1 MIKVQE
7 ASITKVKICVPK
19 NPTDIKCINTLSPDF
34 AGFVMFF
41 EKSHRNISVQT
52 AQELLALL
60 DKNIKSVAVT
70 VSPTEEQLEQIHT
83 LGFDYVQIHGKIS
96 EKLLSE
102 CKTPVI
108 RAINVS
114 GIESIG
120 DIENLDNV
128 KGILFDSAVPGSGK
142 SFDWSMLERLPK
154 NQKMLFLAGGL
165 TADNVAKAVAQLR
178 PFAVDVSSGVELA
191 DKSGK
196 DFELVRTFI
205 ENARN
210 SK

>member
-1 MIKVQE
+1 M
-7 ASITKVKICVPK
+7 TKVKICGLK
-19 NPTDIKCINTLSPDF
+19 NQTDIKCINTLSPDF

-70 VSPTEEQLEQIHT
+70 VSPTEEQLEQIYN

-108 RAINVS
+108 RAINVN

-142 SFDWSMLERLPK
+142 SFDWSMLEKLPK

>member
-1 MIKVQE
+1 M
-7 ASITKVKICVPK
+7 TKVKICGLK
-19 NPTDIKCINTLSPDF
+19 NPDDIKCVNTLSPDF

-52 AQELLALL
+52 AQELLVLL

-70 VSPTEEQLEQIHT
+70 VSPTEEQLEQIYN
-83 LGFDYVQIHGKIS
+83 LGFDYVQIHGNITDEVLKNS
-96 EKLLSE
+96 
-102 CKTPVI
+102 KTPII

-114 GIESIG
+114 GTDSLT
-120 DIENLDNV
+120 DLDNYKNV
-128 KGILFDSAVPGSGK
+128 KGILFDSAVPGSGQG
-142 SFDWSMLERLPK
+142 FDWSMLKKLPK
-154 NQKMLFLAGGL
+154 TDKMLFLAGGL
-165 TADNVAKAVAQLR
+165 TADNVAAAICQVH
-178 PFAVDVSSGVELA
+178 PYAVDVSSGVELS

>member
-1 MIKVQE
+1 M
-7 ASITKVKICVPK
+7 TKVKICGLK
-19 NPTDIKCINTLSPDF
+19 NQTDIKCINTLSPDF

-52 AQELLALL
+52 AQKLLALL

-142 SFDWSMLERLPK
+142 SFDWSMLEKLPK

-196 DFELVRTFI
+196 DYQLVQAFI
-205 ENARN
+205 KNAK
-210 SK
+210 SAIIH

>member
-1 MIKVQE
+1 M
-7 ASITKVKICVPK
+7 TKVKICGLK
-19 NPTDIKCINTLSPDF
+19 NQTDIKCINTLSPDF

-41 EKSHRNISVQT
+41 EKSNRNISPEK
-52 AQELLALL
+52 AQKLLSAL
-60 DKNIKSVAVT
+60 DPNIKSVAVT

-142 SFDWSMLERLPK
+142 SFDWSMLENSRKTK
-154 NQKMLFLAGGL
+154 NAFPCRRTYSRQCSQSRCSAAPLCGRC
-165 TADNVAKAVAQLR
+165 QLR
-178 PFAVDVSSGVELA
+178 
-191 DKSGK
+191 
-196 DFELVRTFI
+196 R
-205 ENARN
+205 
-210 SK
+210 

>member
-1 MIKVQE
+1 M
-7 ASITKVKICVPK
+7 TKVKICGLK
-19 NPTDIKCINTLSPDF
+19 NQTDIKCINTLSPDF

-142 SFDWSMLERLPK
+142 SFDWSMLEKLPK

-165 TADNVAKAVAQLR
+165 TADNVAAAICRVHAY
-178 PFAVDVSSGVELA
+178 AVDVSSGVELA

>member
-1 MIKVQE
+1 M
-7 ASITKVKICVPK
+7 TKVKICGLK
-19 NPTDIKCINTLSPDF
+19 NQTDIKCINTLSPDF

-70 VSPTEEQLEQIHT
+70 VSPTEEQLEQIYN
-83 LGFDYVQIHGKIS
+83 LGFDYVQIHGNITDEVLKNS
-96 EKLLSE
+96 
-102 CKTPVI
+102 KTPII

-114 GIESIG
+114 GTDSLT
-120 DIENLDNV
+120 DLDNYKNV
-128 KGILFDSAVPGSGK
+128 KGILFDSAVPGSGQG
-142 SFDWSMLERLPK
+142 FDWTLLKKLPK
-154 NQKMLFLAGGL
+154 TDKMLFLAGGL

-196 DFELVRTFI
+196 DFELVRKFI

>member
-1 MIKVQE
+1 M
-7 ASITKVKICVPK
+7 TKVKICGLK

-142 SFDWSMLERLPK
+142 SFDWSMLEKLPK
-154 NQKMLFLAGGL
+154 NKKMLFLAGGL
-165 TADNVAKAVAQLR
+165 TADNVAAAICRVH
-178 PFAVDVSSGVELA
+178 PYAVDVSSGVELA

>member
-1 MIKVQE
+1 M
-7 ASITKVKICVPK
+7 TKVKICGLK
-19 NPTDIKCINTLSPDF
+19 NQTDIKCINTLSPDF

-41 EKSHRNISVQT
+41 EKSRRNISVQT
-52 AQELLALL
+52 AQELLAFL

-128 KGILFDSAVPGSGK
+128 KGILFDSAVPGSGQG
-142 SFDWSMLERLPK
+142 FDWTLLKKLPK
-154 NQKMLFLAGGL
+154 TDKMLFLAGGL
-165 TADNVAKAVAQLR
+165 TADNVAAAIRQVH
-178 PFAVDVSSGVELA
+178 PYAVDVSSGVELS

>member
-1 MIKVQE
+1 M
-7 ASITKVKICVPK
+7 TKVKICGLK
-19 NPTDIKCINTLSPDF
+19 NQTDIKCINTLSPDF

-96 EKLLSE
+96 KKLLSE

-128 KGILFDSAVPGSGK
+128 KGFLFDSAVPGSGK

-165 TADNVAKAVAQLR
+165 TADNVSKAVAQLR

-196 DFELVRTFI
+196 DYQLVQAFI
-205 ENARN
+205 KNAK
-210 SK
+210 SAFIH

>member
-1 MIKVQE
+1 M
-7 ASITKVKICVPK
+7 TKVKICGLK

-70 VSPTEEQLEQIHT
+70 VSPTEEQLEQIYN
-83 LGFDYVQIHGKIS
+83 LGFDYVQIHGNITDEVLKNS
-96 EKLLSE
+96 
-102 CKTPVI
+102 KTPII

-114 GIESIG
+114 GTDSLT
-120 DIENLDNV
+120 DLDNYKNI

-142 SFDWSMLERLPK
+142 SFDWSMLEKLPK
-154 NQKMLFLAGGL
+154 TDKMLFLAGGL
-165 TADNVAKAVAQLR
+165 TADNVAKAVAQVC

>member
-1 MIKVQE
+1 M
-7 ASITKVKICVPK
+7 TKVKICGLK
-19 NPTDIKCINTLSPDF
+19 NQTDIKCINTLSPDF

-70 VSPTEEQLEQIHT
+70 VSPTEEQLEQIYD
-83 LGFDYVQIHGKIS
+83 LGFDYVQIHGNITDEVLKNS
-96 EKLLSE
+96 
-102 CKTPVI
+102 KTPII

-142 SFDWSMLERLPK
+142 SFDWSMLEKLPK

-165 TADNVAKAVAQLR
+165 TADNVAAAICQVH
-178 PFAVDVSSGVELA
+178 PYAVDVSSGVELS

>member
-1 MIKVQE
+1 M
-7 ASITKVKICVPK
+7 TKVKICGLK

-34 AGFVMFF
+34 AGIVMFF
-41 EKSHRNISVQT
+41 EKSHRSISVQT

-70 VSPTEEQLEQIHT
+70 VSPTEEQLEQIYN
-83 LGFDYVQIHGKIS
+83 LRFDYVQIHGNITDEVLKNS
-96 EKLLSE
+96 
-102 CKTPVI
+102 KTPII

-114 GIESIG
+114 GTDSLT
-120 DIENLDNV
+120 DLDNYKNV

-142 SFDWSMLERLPK
+142 SFDWTLLKKLPK
-154 NQKMLFLAGGL
+154 NDKMLFLAGGL
-165 TADNVAKAVAQLR
+165 TADNVAAAICQVH
-178 PFAVDVSSGVELA
+178 PYAVDVSSGVELS

-196 DFELVRTFI
+196 DFELVRAFI

>member
-1 MIKVQE
+1 M
-7 ASITKVKICVPK
+7 TKVKICGLK
-19 NPTDIKCINTLSPDF
+19 NPTDIKFINTLSPDF

-128 KGILFDSAVPGSGK
+128 KGILFDSAIPGSGQG
-142 SFDWSMLERLPK
+142 FDWTLLKKLPK
-154 NQKMLFLAGGL
+154 TDKMLFLAGGL
-165 TADNVAKAVAQLR
+165 TADNVAKAVAQVR
-178 PFAVDVSSGVELA
+178 PFAVDVSSGVELS

>member
-1 MIKVQE
+1 M
-7 ASITKVKICVPK
+7 TKVKICGIK

-41 EKSHRNISVQT
+41 EKSHRNISPEK
-52 AQELLALL
+52 AQKLLSAL
-60 DKNIKSVAVT
+60 DPNIKSVAVT

-128 KGILFDSAVPGSGK
+128 KGILFDSAVPGSGQG
-142 SFDWSMLERLPK
+142 FDWTLLKKLPK
-154 NQKMLFLAGGL
+154 TDKKLFLAGGL
-165 TADNVAKAVAQLR
+165 TADNVAAAICQVH
-178 PFAVDVSSGVELA
+178 PYAVDVSSGVELS

>member
-1 MIKVQE
+1 M
-7 ASITKVKICVPK
+7 TKVKICGLK

-70 VSPTEEQLEQIHT
+70 VSPTEEQLEQIYN
-83 LGFDYVQIHGKIS
+83 LGFDYVQIHGNITDEILKNS
-96 EKLLSE
+96 
-102 CKTPVI
+102 KTPII

-128 KGILFDSAVPGSGK
+128 KGILFDSAVPGSGQG
-142 SFDWSMLERLPK
+142 FDWSMLEKLPK
-154 NQKMLFLAGGL
+154 TDKMLFLAGGL
-165 TADNVAKAVAQLR
+165 TADNVAAAVCQVH
-178 PFAVDVSSGVELA
+178 PYAVDVSSGVELS

>member
-1 MIKVQE
+1 MTKTLLKNTFREIANSK
-7 ASITKVKICVPK
+7 ARFISILAIIALGVGF
-19 NPTDIKCINTLSPDF
+19 F
-34 AGFVMFF
+34 AG
-41 EKSHRNISVQT
+41 
-52 AQELLALL
+52 
-60 DKNIKSVAVT
+60 IKAT
-70 VSPTEEQLEQIHT
+70 VPSMYNMADEYYSQSNLMDYRLVSTV
-83 LGFDYVQIHGKIS
+83 GFDKDDVKA
-96 EKLLSE
+96 
-102 CKTPVI
+102 V
-108 RAINVS
+108 
-114 GIESIG
+114 
-120 DIENLDNV
+120 ENLDNV

>member
-1 MIKVQE
+1 M
-7 ASITKVKICVPK
+7 TKVKICGLK

-70 VSPTEEQLEQIHT
+70 VSPTEEQLEQIYN
-83 LGFDYVQIHGKIS
+83 LGFDYVQIHGNITDEVLKNS
-96 EKLLSE
+96 
-102 CKTPVI
+102 KTPII

-114 GIESIG
+114 GTDSLT
-120 DIENLDNV
+120 DLDNYKNV
-128 KGILFDSAVPGSGK
+128 KGILFDSAVPGSGQG
-142 SFDWSMLERLPK
+142 FDWTLLKKLPK
-154 NQKMLFLAGGL
+154 TDKMLFLAGGL
-165 TADNVAKAVAQLR
+165 TADNVAAAICQVH
-178 PFAVDVSSGVELA
+178 PYAVDVSSSVELA

>member
-1 MIKVQE
+1 M
-7 ASITKVKICVPK
+7 TKVKICGLK
-19 NPTDIKCINTLSPDF
+19 NQTDIKCINTLSPDF

-128 KGILFDSAVPGSGK
+128 KGILFDSAVPGSGQG
-142 SFDWSMLERLPK
+142 FDWTLLKKLPK
-154 NQKMLFLAGGL
+154 TDKMLFLAGGL

-196 DFELVRTFI
+196 DYQLVQAFI
-205 ENARN
+205 KNAK
-210 SK
+210 SAIIH

>member
-1 MIKVQE
+1 M
-7 ASITKVKICVPK
+7 TKVKICGLK

-128 KGILFDSAVPGSGK
+128 KGILFDSAVPGSGQG
-142 SFDWSMLERLPK
+142 FDWTLLKKLPK
-154 NQKMLFLAGGL
+154 TDKMLFLAGGL
-165 TADNVAKAVAQLR
+165 TADNVVAAICQVH
-178 PFAVDVSSGVELA
+178 PYAVDVSSSVELA

-196 DFELVRTFI
+196 DYQLVQAFI
-205 ENARN
+205 KNAK
-210 SK
+210 SAIIY

>member
-1 MIKVQE
+1 M
-7 ASITKVKICVPK
+7 TKVKICGLK
-19 NPTDIKCINTLSPDF
+19 NQTDIKCINTLSPDF

-96 EKLLSE
+96 EKILSE

-142 SFDWSMLERLPK
+142 SFDWSMLEKLPK

-165 TADNVAKAVAQLR
+165 TADNVAAAICRVH
-178 PFAVDVSSGVELA
+178 PYAVDVSSGVELA

>member
-1 MIKVQE
+1 M
-7 ASITKVKICVPK
+7 TKVKICGLK
-19 NPTDIKCINTLSPDF
+19 NSTDIKCINTLSPDF

-70 VSPTEEQLEQIHT
+70 VSPTEEQLEQIYN
-83 LGFDYVQIHGKIS
+83 LGFDYVQIHGNITDEVLKNS
-96 EKLLSE
+96 
-102 CKTPVI
+102 KTPII

-114 GIESIG
+114 GTDSLT
-120 DIENLDNV
+120 DLDNYKNV
-128 KGILFDSAVPGSGK
+128 KGILFDSAVPGSGQG
-142 SFDWSMLERLPK
+142 FDWTLLKKLPK
-154 NQKMLFLAGGL
+154 TDKMLFLAGGL
-165 TADNVAKAVAQLR
+165 TADHVAAAICQVH
-178 PFAVDVSSGVELA
+178 PYAVDVSSGVEVS

-196 DFELVRTFI
+196 DFELVRAFI

-210 SK
+210 YK

>member
-1 MIKVQE
+1 M
-7 ASITKVKICVPK
+7 TKVKICGLK
-19 NPTDIKCINTLSPDF
+19 NQTDIKCINTLSPDF

-102 CKTPVI
+102 CKPPVI

-142 SFDWSMLERLPK
+142 SFDWSMLEKLPK

-165 TADNVAKAVAQLR
+165 TADNVAAAICRVH
-178 PFAVDVSSGVELA
+178 PYAVDVSSGVELA

>member
-1 MIKVQE
+1 M
-7 ASITKVKICVPK
+7 TKVKICGLK

-96 EKLLSE
+96 KKLLSE

-128 KGILFDSAVPGSGK
+128 KGILFDSAVPGSGQG
-142 SFDWSMLERLPK
+142 FDWSMLEKLPK
-154 NQKMLFLAGGL
+154 TDKMLFLAGGL
-165 TADNVAKAVAQLR
+165 TADNVAKAVVQLR
-178 PFAVDVSSGVELA
+178 PFAVDVSSGVELS

>member
-1 MIKVQE
+1 M
-7 ASITKVKICVPK
+7 TKVKICGLK
-19 NPTDIKCINTLSPDF
+19 NQTDIKCINTLSPDF

-41 EKSHRNISVQT
+41 EKSHRNISVQK

-70 VSPTEEQLEQIHT
+70 VSPTEEQLEEIHT

-108 RAINVS
+108 RAINVN

-128 KGILFDSAVPGSGK
+128 KGILFDSAVPGSGQG
-142 SFDWSMLERLPK
+142 FDWSMLEKLPK
-154 NQKMLFLAGGL
+154 TDKMLFLAGGL
-165 TADNVAKAVAQLR
+165 TADNVAKAVVQLR
-178 PFAVDVSSGVELA
+178 PFAVDVSSGVELS

>member
-1 MIKVQE
+1 M
-7 ASITKVKICVPK
+7 TKVKICGLK
-19 NPTDIKCINTLSPDF
+19 NPTDIKCINTLFPDF

-70 VSPTEEQLEQIHT
+70 VSPTEEQLEQIYN
-83 LGFDYVQIHGKIS
+83 LGFDYVQIHGNITDEVLKNS
-96 EKLLSE
+96 
-102 CKTPVI
+102 KTPII

-114 GIESIG
+114 GTDSLT
-120 DIENLDNV
+120 DLDNYKNV
-128 KGILFDSAVPGSGK
+128 KGILFDSAVPGSGQG
-142 SFDWSMLERLPK
+142 FDWTLLKKLPK
-154 NQKMLFLAGGL
+154 TDKMLFLAGGL
-165 TADNVAKAVAQLR
+165 TADNVAAAICQVH
-178 PFAVDVSSGVELA
+178 PYAVDVSSGVELF

>member
-1 MIKVQE
+1 M
-7 ASITKVKICVPK
+7 TKVKICGLK

-70 VSPTEEQLEQIHT
+70 VSPTEEQLEQIYN

-142 SFDWSMLERLPK
+142 SFDWSMLEKLPK

>member
-1 MIKVQE
+1 M
-7 ASITKVKICVPK
+7 TKVKICGLK
-19 NPTDIKCINTLSPDF
+19 NQTDIKCINTLSPDF

-70 VSPTEEQLEQIHT
+70 VSPTEEQLEQIYN
-83 LGFDYVQIHGKIS
+83 LGFDYVQIHGNITDEVLKNS
-96 EKLLSE
+96 
-102 CKTPVI
+102 KTPII

-114 GIESIG
+114 GTDSLT
-120 DIENLDNV
+120 DLDNYKNV

-142 SFDWSMLERLPK
+142 SFDWSMLEKLPK

-178 PFAVDVSSGVELA
+178 PFAVDVSSGVELS

>member
-1 MIKVQE
+1 M
-7 ASITKVKICVPK
+7 TKVKICGLK
-19 NPTDIKCINTLSPDF
+19 NQTDIKCINTLSPDF

-128 KGILFDSAVPGSGK
+128 KGILFDSAVPGSGQG
-142 SFDWSMLERLPK
+142 FDWTLLKKLPK
-154 NQKMLFLAGGL
+154 TDKKLFLAGGL

>member
-1 MIKVQE
+1 M
-7 ASITKVKICVPK
+7 TKVKICGLK

-70 VSPTEEQLEQIHT
+70 VSPTEEQLEQIYN
-83 LGFDYVQIHGKIS
+83 LGFDYVQIHGNITDEVLKNS
-96 EKLLSE
+96 
-102 CKTPVI
+102 KTPII

-114 GIESIG
+114 GTDSLT
-120 DIENLDNV
+120 DLDNYKNV
-128 KGILFDSAVPGSGK
+128 KGILFDSAVPGSGQG
-142 SFDWSMLERLPK
+142 FDWTLLKKLPK
-154 NQKMLFLAGGL
+154 TDKMLFLAGGL
-165 TADNVAKAVAQLR
+165 TADNVAAAICQVH
-178 PFAVDVSSGVELA
+178 PYAVDVSSGVELF

>member
-1 MIKVQE
+1 M
-7 ASITKVKICVPK
+7 TKVKICGLK
-19 NPTDIKCINTLSPDF
+19 NQTDIKCINTLSPDF

-41 EKSHRNISVQT
+41 EKSHRNISPEK
-52 AQELLALL
+52 AQKLLSAL
-60 DKNIKSVAVT
+60 DPNIKSVAVT

-128 KGILFDSAVPGSGK
+128 KGILFDSAVPGSGQG
-142 SFDWSMLERLPK
+142 FDWTLLKKLPK
-154 NQKMLFLAGGL
+154 TDKMLFLAGGL
-165 TADNVAKAVAQLR
+165 TADNVAKAVAQVR
-178 PFAVDVSSGVELA
+178 PFAVDVSSGVEFA

-196 DFELVRTFI
+196 DYQLVQAFI
-205 ENARN
+205 KNAK
-210 SK
+210 SAFIH

>member
-1 MIKVQE
+1 M
-7 ASITKVKICVPK
+7 TKVKICGLK

-41 EKSHRNISVQT
+41 DKSHRNISPEK
-52 AQELLALL
+52 AHKLLSAL
-60 DKNIKSVAVT
+60 DPNIKSVAVT

-128 KGILFDSAVPGSGK
+128 KGILFDSAVPGSGQG
-142 SFDWSMLERLPK
+142 FDWTLLKKLPK
-154 NQKMLFLAGGL
+154 TDKMLFLAGGL
-165 TADNVAKAVAQLR
+165 TADNVAAAICQVH
-178 PFAVDVSSGVELA
+178 PYAVDVSSGVELA

-205 ENARN
+205 ENAK
-210 SK
+210 SAIIH